1 MKIIEGTLNRCLRI
15 RSFRILLANVYPI
28 LKKYKIIHLLKKLN
42 MRNLIDP
49 FDIVETD
56 NKGIFRTY
64 DMENFNV
71 EEAIKKYTINAEN
84 LIKLDRKYK
93 FGFLPDPKDPHEEGY
108 VKEACKAL
116 GVEFIIFNIND
127 PEVIKDI
134 AKSGCDGVFINPA
147 FSNNMIRSVYNEII
161 QILSLETTIPIYPT
175 IRELNLYE
183 SKRTVAYFL
192 NINDIPHPRTSV
204 FYDFKEAGRFLEKC
218 QYPIVFKTNIGASA
232 SGVEILE
239 NRKQATKLARQIFHK
254 YYLHKLQLEKR
265 AIEWGYMILQEYIKD
280 AKEYRV
286 IKVGD
291 SWFSYQ
297 KWKEKHQVFLSGSG
311 YAKMVD
317 PSKNLLT
324 FCYNIADKFHF
335 TTMCFDIF
343 ERENGEYLI
352 NELQTWF
359 GSYDPSEMY
368 VNNVPGRYRMIEGR
382 WIFEPGFFNIYGSNL
397 LRLTHFISLLQQKES

>member
-1 MKIIEGTLNRCLRI
+1 MKIIESTLNRCLKI

-28 LKKYKIIHLLKKLN
+28 LKKYKIISLLKKLN

-49 FDIVETD
+49 FDVVETD

-64 DMENFNV
+64 DLENFNV
-71 EEAIKKYTINAEN
+71 EEALKNYTINAEN

-93 FGFLPDPKDPHEEGY
+93 FGFLLDPKDPHEESY

-134 AKSGCDGVFINPA
+134 ANSGCDGVFINPA

-161 QILSLETTIPIYPT
+161 QIISLETTIPIYPT

-192 NINDIPHPRTSV
+192 NINDLPHPKTSI
-204 FYDFKEAGRFLEKC
+204 FYDFKEACRFLETC

-239 NRKQATKLARQIFHK
+239 NRKQAMKLARQLFNK

-265 AIEWGYMILQEYIKD
+265 AMEWGYMILQEYIKD
-280 AKEYRV
+280 TKEYRV

-297 KWKEKHQVFLSGSG
+297 KWKEKNQVFLSGSG
-311 YAKMVD
+311 YAKMIG
-317 PSKNLLT
+317 PSADLLT
-324 FCYNIADKFHF
+324 FCYNVADKFHF

-368 VNNVPGRYRMIEGR
+368 VDNVPGRYRMIEGR

-397 LRLTHFISLLQQKES
+397 LRLTHFISMLQQKES